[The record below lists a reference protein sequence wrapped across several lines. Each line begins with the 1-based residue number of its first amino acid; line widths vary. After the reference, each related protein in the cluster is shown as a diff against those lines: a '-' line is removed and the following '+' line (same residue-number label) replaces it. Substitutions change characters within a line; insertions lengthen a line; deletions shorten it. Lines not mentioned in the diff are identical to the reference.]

1 MYLIIDTYNIQKQR
15 REDKMKL
22 HCLGAGQEVGRS
34 ALLLKGKDN
43 ILLDYGLKLNPT
55 THVQADMELPAK
67 TEHPKAIKEPLTV
80 IILSHAHLD
89 HSGAIPSLY
98 IDAGAPLFLT
108 EATLELSN
116 LLWKDTLKIAKLTG
130 EDCGFKPQHVDNTN
144 NSAFYIDYRVP
155 VQISPHTKITFFDAG
170 HIVGSVM
177 ALIETEKKK
186 ILYTGDFRATES
198 RMFRGYDRRLPQV
211 DVLITET
218 TYADAPHQ
226 DRKEQEKELIDD
238 IKETLDNRGIVILP
252 AFAIERSQELVS
264 ILDKH
269 NIKVPVYLDG
279 MAKKATTIFAQYPN
293 QFVEYARFKKAVD
306 RIEFVKNQKKREKII
321 SANKPCIIITTAG
334 MLEGGPVLGY
344 IRDLGDDPRN
354 KIILTGYQV
363 EGTNGKRLLDKG
375 KLYIDGKIYTPRAK
389 VTKHSLS
396 AHADKS
402 ELLELIK
409 KVKPK
414 KVICVH
420 GDKDITFYFKNE
432 LKKLGIKAENPA
444 VGDIID
450 LD

>member
-1 MYLIIDTYNIQKQR
+1 
-15 REDKMKL
+15 MKL

-34 ALLLKGKDN
+34 ALLLKGKNEN

-55 THVQADMELPAK
+55 THVKADMELPAK
-67 TEHPKAIKEPLTV
+67 TEHPKAIKEPLAG

-98 IDAGAPLFLT
+98 KEANVPLFLT

-130 EDCGFKPQHVDNTN
+130 EDCGFKPQQVDDTN

-155 VQISPHTKITFFDAG
+155 VQISPNIKITFFDAG

-177 ALIETEKKK
+177 ALIEMDKKK

-198 RMFRGYDRRLPQV
+198 QMFRGYDRKLPQV
-211 DVLITET
+211 DILITET
-218 TYADAPHQ
+218 TYADAPHKN
-226 DRKEQEKELIDD
+226 RKEQEKLLVDEIR
-238 IKETLDNRGIVILP
+238 ETLDNRGIVILP

-264 ILDKH
+264 ILDRY

-306 RIEFVKNQKKREKII
+306 RIEFIKNQKKREKIV
-321 SANKPCIIITTAG
+321 ATNTPCIIITTAG

-363 EGTNGKRLLDKG
+363 EGTNGRRLFDKG
-375 KLYIDGKIYTPRAK
+375 KLYIDGKIYSPRAK
-389 VTKHSLS
+389 VTKHSFS
-396 AHADKS
+396 AHADKL
-402 ELLELIK
+402 ELLELVK
-409 KVKPK
+409 KVNPK
-414 KVICVH
+414 KVICIH
-420 GDKDITFYFKNE
+420 GDKDVTFDFKNE
-432 LKKLGIKAENPA
+432 LKKLGINAENPA
-444 VGDIID
+444 VGDIVD

>member
-1 MYLIIDTYNIQKQR
+1 
-15 REDKMKL
+15 
-22 HCLGAGQEVGRS
+22 
-34 ALLLKGKDN
+34 
-43 ILLDYGLKLNPT
+43 
-55 THVQADMELPAK
+55 
-67 TEHPKAIKEPLTV
+67 
-80 IILSHAHLD
+80 
-89 HSGAIPSLY
+89 
-98 IDAGAPLFLT
+98 
-108 EATLELSN
+108 
-116 LLWKDTLKIAKLTG
+116 
-130 EDCGFKPQHVDNTN
+130 
-144 NSAFYIDYRVP
+144 
-155 VQISPHTKITFFDAG
+155 
-170 HIVGSVM
+170 
-177 ALIETEKKK
+177 
-186 ILYTGDFRATES
+186 
-198 RMFRGYDRRLPQV
+198 
-211 DVLITET
+211 
-218 TYADAPHQ
+218 
-226 DRKEQEKELIDD
+226 
-238 IKETLDNRGIVILP
+238 
-252 AFAIERSQELVS
+252 
-264 ILDKH
+264 
-269 NIKVPVYLDG
+269 
-279 MAKKATTIFAQYPN
+279 
-293 QFVEYARFKKAVD
+293 
-306 RIEFVKNQKKREKII
+306 
-321 SANKPCIIITTAG
+321 

>member
-1 MYLIIDTYNIQKQR
+1 
-15 REDKMKL
+15 MKL

-55 THVQADMELPAK
+55 TQVKADMELPAK
-67 TEHPKAIKEPLTV
+67 TEHPRPVKEELTGIV
-80 IILSHAHLD
+80 LSHAHLD

-98 IDAGAPLFLT
+98 KNANAPLFLT

-130 EDCGFKPQHVDNTN
+130 EDCGFKPQQVDDTN

-155 VQISPHTKITFFDAG
+155 VQISPNTKITFFDAG

-177 ALIETEKKK
+177 TLVEMDHKK

-198 RMFRGYDRRLPQV
+198 QMFKGYDRKLPQV

-218 TYADAPHQ
+218 TYADAPHKN
-226 DRKEQEKELIDD
+226 RKEQEKLLIDE
-238 IKETLDNRGIVILP
+238 IKETLDNRGIIILP

-264 ILDKH
+264 ILDKY

-306 RIEFVKNQKKREKII
+306 RIEFIKNQKKREKIV
-321 SANKPCIIITTAG
+321 SANTPCIIITTAG

-363 EGTNGKRLLDKG
+363 EGTNGRRLFDKG
-375 KLYIDGKIYTPRAK
+375 KLYIDGKIYAPRAK
-389 VTKHSLS
+389 VTKHSFS
-396 AHADKS
+396 AHADKL

-409 KVKPK
+409 KTNPK
-414 KVICVH
+414 KVICIH
-420 GDKDITFYFKNE
+420 GDKDVTFDFKNE
-432 LKKLGIKAENPA
+432 LKKLGITAENPA
-444 VGDIID
+444 VGDILD